1 MEKALVLIDRLIEEH
16 KQILQRFQTAEQVA
30 SDTVAILGLD
40 KAKEDFVPGRFDDQR
55 QGLQN
60 LQKSLEVI
68 EKGLKGHFGR
78 EETSLLTVFE
88 QHRGGMLASGWR
100 VLLLEHQEIKDRIAE
115 SKKEVAELASGGLS
129 REVREGRAWGVRVYL
144 SHTRKLIQ
152 AHAQSEQELFYELR
166 AELMKA

>member
-1 MEKALVLIDRLIEEH
+1 MEKALVLIDQLIEEH
-16 KQILQRFQTAEQVA
+16 KQILQKFQTAEKVA
-30 SDTVAILGLD
+30 NDAVTILELD
-40 KAKEDFVPGRFDDQR
+40 KAKEDFVPGRFGDQR

-60 LQKSLEVI
+60 LEESLVAI
-68 EKGLKGHFGR
+68 EKGLQRHFDH
-78 EETSLLTVFE
+78 EETGLLTILE
-88 QHRGGMLASGWR
+88 QHEGGMLASGLR

-115 SKKEVAELASGGLS
+115 SKKEVAELASGDLS

-166 AELMKA
+166 AALMKA